1 MILTIL
7 IIHIIIEKNVYTCL
21 TTVIF
26 LSSNKWLRKVL
37 YFPQEAIFEK
47 DAGKVYL
54 KSFSLYKKLLT
65 FSRAGH
71 EQGKATSIFLSMVH
85 VV

>member
-1 MILTIL
+1 MIYLF
-7 IIHIIIEKNVYTCL
+7 II
-21 TTVIF
+21 
-26 LSSNKWLRKVL
+26 
-37 YFPQEAIFEK
+37 YFTQEAIFEK

-71 EQGKATSIFLSMVH
+71 EQGKATCACCTERSKIFTSS
-85 VV
+85 